1 MKPKINIL
9 LVDDHK
15 LIRDGIKS
23 ILKISKHISI
33 VGDCS
38 NGKEAINFL
47 KKNHNKVDIILMDIS
62 MPELNGIDA
71 TEIITKLHPNIK
83 VIALTMHIEEAYL
96 SQMID
101 AGALGYILKDSTKN
115 NIVEAIESVYN
126 NEKYYSSEVSLKLI
140 DYLLHGE
147 KEKKKKR
154 KPKIEYHLSKREIQI
169 LTSISKGS
177 TNREIA
183 DQLNLSNRT
192 IESHRRSL
200 INKLEAKNS
209 VELISIALKEGL
221 IHS

>member
-23 ILKISKHISI
+23 ILKTSKHISI

-38 NGKEAINFL
+38 NGKEAINFF